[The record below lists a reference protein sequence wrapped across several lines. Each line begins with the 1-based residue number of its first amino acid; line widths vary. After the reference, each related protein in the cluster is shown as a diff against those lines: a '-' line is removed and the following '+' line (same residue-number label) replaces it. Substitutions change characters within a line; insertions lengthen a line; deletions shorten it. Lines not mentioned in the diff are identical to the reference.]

1 MKTCCFIGHREVRRD
16 ISQSLDAA
24 IERHI
29 VRYGVTDFLVGN
41 YGAFD
46 RMSAAAV
53 KRAKARYPQTRL
65 TLMLPYMP
73 QRGRALP
80 DVEGYDSVLYPSEM
94 DGVPL
99 RLAIPRLNRLM
110 VESSDY
116 AIAYVLHSW
125 GGAATTL
132 ERAKRREQAG
142 KLKIVNLGEA

>member
-1 MKTCCFIGHREVRRD
+1 MEKYFPKPGRGGRAAHCSVWRD
-16 ISQSLDAA
+16 Q
-24 IERHI
+24 
-29 VRYGVTDFLVGN
+29 FFVGN
-41 YGAFD
+41 YGQFD

-53 KRAKARYPQTRL
+53 KRAKVRHPQVRL

-80 DVEGYDSVLYPSEM
+80 DVEDYDTVLYPSEM

-110 VESSDY
+110 VESADY
-116 AIAYVLHSW
+116 AIVYVTHSW

-132 ERAKRREQAG
+132 ERAG